1 MGAAVQP
8 FHRNRFIAKYTRTLG
23 LHIRDRQLYACMSR
37 TINRRPNQLGLG
49 WSKDEHDAI
58 GADAKH
64 RGSSLVSRS
73 IG

>member
-23 LHIRDRQLYACMSR
+23 LHIRDRMSR